1 MVAAFGYSNQS
12 KIFQEITSSKF
23 QGNMLRNS
31 VSVDTKVY
39 VLQIMQKSTSD
50 VFHKILGS
58 FRTASFDNNLG
69 GLLLKR
75 KQEEKDAK

>member
-39 VLQIMQKSTSD
+39 VLQIT
-50 VFHKILGS
+50 
-58 FRTASFDNNLG
+58 
-69 GLLLKR
+69 
-75 KQEEKDAK
+75 